1 MYHYLDKLFSKFR
14 FGFRKSFNAQHCL
27 ITMIEIWRRSV
38 DGGGQAGALLIDLS
52 KAFDCT
58 DHELLIAKRYAYG
71 YDKNSLYFIN
81 LCLKGRKQRTE
92 INSSYSSF
100 FEILFGVPQGSQQL
114 GLLLFNIYICDL
126 FLENIDIDIVNYAD
140 DNTPYACSSD
150 PDSVIFKLQKNTKII
165 FSWFCNNIIIINF
178 HCLTYLT
185 ENPYILIFTCF
196 GRPRIRSKKIP
207 HHPNFLSIFLCY
219 SW

>member
-1 MYHYLDKLFSKFR
+1 M
-14 FGFRKSFNAQHCL
+14 
-27 ITMIEIWRRSV
+27 ITIIEIWRRSV
-38 DGGGQAGALLIDLS
+38 DRGGQASALLIDLS

-81 LCLKGRKQRTE
+81 LCLKGRQQRTE
-92 INSSYSSF
+92 INSF
-100 FEILFGVPQGSQQL
+100 PEILFAIAQGSPKL
-114 GLLLFNIYICDL
+114 GPLLFNIYICDL
-126 FLENIDIDIVNYAD
+126 FLENIDIDIANYAD

-150 PDSVIFKLQKNTKII
+150 SDSVIFKLQKNTKII
-165 FSWFCNNIIIINF
+165 FSWFCSNIIIINF

-196 GRPRIRSKKIP
+196 ARPRIHSQKIP
-207 HHPNFLSIFLCY
+207 HHLNFLSIFLYY